1 MRRADHAINVWPRS
15 TNRIPRD
22 APSTTS
28 GCNTGW
34 LPQQGGITKEQ
45 FLDLN
50 EHIGGFDVDGRMVQT
65 RTVGDPVAIR
75 AAYRSGRLTS
85 GAGGLGTTPIIDL
98 RAYLDDV
105 PQGNIHLRY
114 HSFSMRERLLKA
126 NGHADNHVMLTEDR
140 KWGDSLRSPVMREAL
155 SQMDRWLTRLSQD
168 TSNDPPLVKL
178 RRARPA
184 DLVDACWT
192 RDDQPRKIVEKATYG
207 AGRCEALYPANS
219 FPRGVAGAPLAS
231 DIIKCQLEPIEP
243 SDYKVRFTAGERTL
257 EEHVSGWR
265 PDCRGP
271 VWNNSHCGTWQTFGP
286 TRGDASPR
294 GSAHHKSADVETSIN
309 GHAPEV
315 EMPNQVSRDTTP
327 TT

>member
-1 MRRADHAINVWPRS
+1 MHGRDPRTGFARRPLDNVGVQYGLAAL
-15 TNRIPRD
+15 N
-22 APSTTS
+22 
-28 GCNTGW
+28 N
-34 LPQQGGITKEQ
+34 GGITKEQ

-50 EHIGGFDVDGRMVQT
+50 EHIGGFDAPTAGWCRRGRL
-65 RTVGDPVAIR
+65 AIR
-75 AAYRSGRLTS
+75 SPFGPRIARGGLTTR

-140 KWGDSLRSPVMREAL
+140 KWEDSLRSPVMREAL

-178 RRARPA
+178 RKARPA

-192 RDDQPRKIVEKATYG
+192 RDDQPQKIVERAAYG
-207 AGRCEALYPANS
+207 TGRCEALYPANS

-231 DIIKCQLEPIEP
+231 DIVKCQLEPIEP
-243 SDYKVRFTAGERTL
+243 SDYKVRFTTEELGRLIWNIFPGGVCDWSRPGVEQQPLSGNVADLQRTGARHDRCTVAHISVRCAGRKARPTHL
-257 EEHVSGWR
+257 WR
-265 PDCRGP
+265 
-271 VWNNSHCGTWQTFGP
+271 
-286 TRGDASPR
+286 
-294 GSAHHKSADVETSIN
+294 SILL
-309 GHAPEV
+309 A
-315 EMPNQVSRDTTP
+315 
-327 TT
+327 